1 MFALHK
7 HTERRM
13 HIAII
18 GLGEVGR
25 AYAKALHA
33 AGHTLQV
40 CNARAGAAAQAVA
53 DALGLPL
60 HLAPGEWLRNC
71 DWVLLCV
78 TGTAAPQVVAQCT
91 SWAAPHATL
100 CDMSTASPQTKRA
113 SAALA
118 HQHGL
123 HYLDV
128 AIMGALALGQHA
140 TPWPSSC

>member
-1 MFALHK
+1 
-7 HTERRM
+7 M

-60 HLAPGEWLRNC
+60 HLAPGEWLRN
-71 DWVLLCV
+71 
-78 TGTAAPQVVAQCT
+78 
-91 SWAAPHATL
+91 
-100 CDMSTASPQTKRA
+100 
-113 SAALA
+113 
-118 HQHGL
+118 
-123 HYLDV
+123 
-128 AIMGALALGQHA
+128 
-140 TPWPSSC
+140 